1 MEVKVPVLGFCAMK
15 AAINRLNKIECSYYG
30 PEESTVGTLNSITT
44 PVNLRGI
51 GNYLDGLATVLET
64 QIAQAPADEEHGDGG
79 GDPDDVAGRGP
90 KNSETTKPAASTAC
104 LKIKGKVGSAFKHV
118 QGWNKE
124 VAARSYLALKYIF

>member
-1 MEVKVPVLGFCAMK
+1 MKNTETEEETRTTSPV
-15 AAINRLNKIECSYYG
+15 
-30 PEESTVGTLNSITT
+30 
-44 PVNLRGI
+44 
-51 GNYLDGLATVLET
+51 
-64 QIAQAPADEEHGDGG
+64 
-79 GDPDDVAGRGP
+79 RGP